1 MGGLHNNLFFKRGN
15 LSIIGLTFPESSP
28 VINSSI
34 NEITLPEDS
43 VLVAI
48 IRNGEIMIPK
58 ANSVLKEKD
67 EVIAITKV
75 ENESQ
80 LFKSL
85 IGEVDEK

>member
-1 MGGLHNNLFFKRGN
+1 M
-15 LSIIGLTFPESSP
+15 
-28 VINSSI
+28 
-34 NEITLPEDS
+34 TLPEDS